1 MAIVHLC
8 DVCGKQAKHGEV
20 VQCHGCGKD
29 LCPKCATEHRAR
41 VAAPDGGDRLGVAL
55 PVCKDCRAARVAAE
69 DWAASDAGQRH
80 LAKLG
85 KGV

>member
-1 MAIVHLC
+1 MAVVFAC

-29 LCPKCATEHRAR
+29 LCPQCAREHRAAVTGPAGER
-41 VAAPDGGDRLGVAL
+41 KRGIAL
-55 PVCKDCRAARVAAE
+55 PMCAECVKQRDAAE
-69 DWAASDAGQRH
+69 GWAASDAGQKY

-85 KGV
+85 RGA